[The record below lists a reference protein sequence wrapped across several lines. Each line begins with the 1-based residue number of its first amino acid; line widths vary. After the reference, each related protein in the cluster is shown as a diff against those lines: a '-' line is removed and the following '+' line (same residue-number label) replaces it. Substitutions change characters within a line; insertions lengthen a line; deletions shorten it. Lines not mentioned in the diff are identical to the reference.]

1 MSRASGDASRCSD
14 NFCQNKPM
22 HPILLPPT
30 ASQDRQLLGLEKN
43 VNNGFRICG
52 SNDRW
57 FADQKNA
64 TAVFYGYDL

>member
-1 MSRASGDASRCSD
+1 
-14 NFCQNKPM
+14 M
-22 HPILLPPT
+22 HPILLPST

>member
-1 MSRASGDASRCSD
+1 VRHGIWRDLPNPYADSPS
-14 NFCQNKPM
+14 K
-22 HPILLPPT
+22 LL
-30 ASQDRQLLGLEKN
+30 
-43 VNNGFRICG
+43 VNSGFRICG

>member
-1 MSRASGDASRCSD
+1 VRHGIWRDLPNSYADSLS
-14 NFCQNKPM
+14 K
-22 HPILLPPT
+22 LL
-30 ASQDRQLLGLEKN
+30 
-43 VNNGFRICG
+43 VNGGFRIRG